1 MSTPS
6 FDRTD
11 GAYGADDCGLICGFV
26 FDPHASAPQPV
37 NTRESLAWLQ
47 ARAEQPPG
55 AFLWLHFNLAH
66 NGSERWLRQHAGVSE
81 AFYEA
86 LHDGSHS
93 SRIEHVDDRLIA
105 VLNDVHFDFS
115 YDPSDISTL
124 WVEAA
129 PHLMVSAR
137 RQPLRSIDRLRTAVR
152 GGAAPSSTVEL
163 LVHLLRDQGDVLVA
177 IVRSLNV
184 KANTIEDT
192 LLAGRVDG
200 RASELGALR
209 RLIVRLQRVLAPEP
223 AALVRM
229 LQHPPGWI
237 VAGDVQDI
245 RAAGEEFAVVLRDM
259 AALQERIKLLQEE
272 IATVVNEENN
282 RSLFILTIVTVLVL
296 PINIVSGLLGMN
308 VGGLPLAQHP
318 HGFWII
324 LGVVVA
330 ITVVAAWI
338 IVARIRRRMR

>member
-1 MSTPS
+1 MTAPV

-11 GAYGADDCGLICGFV
+11 GAYGADDSGLICGFI
-26 FDPHASAPQPV
+26 FETPGAPPRAV
-37 NTRESLAWLQ
+37 GSREALDWLQ
-47 ARAEQPPG
+47 AHRAQPG
-55 AFLWLHFNLAH
+55 DAFLWLHFNLAQ
-66 NGSERWLRQHAGVSE
+66 NSAERWLRLHADLSE

-93 SRIEHVDDRLIA
+93 SRIEHVDDRLVA

-115 YDPSDISTL
+115 FDPSDLSTL
-124 WVEAA
+124 WLEAA
-129 PHLMVSAR
+129 PHCMVSAR

-152 GGAAPSSTVEL
+152 RGEAPRSTVEL
-163 LVHLLRDQGDVLVA
+163 LVHLLRDQGDVLVD
-177 IVRSLNV
+177 IVRSLNAKV
-184 KANTIEDT
+184 DETEDG

-200 RASELGALR
+200 RAGALGGLR

-229 LQHPPGWI
+229 LQHPPAWMG
-237 VAGDVQDI
+237 AADLQDF
-245 RAAGEEFAVVLRDM
+245 RASGEEFAVVLRDL

-272 IATVVNEENN
+272 IATRVNEENN

-318 HGFWII
+318 HGFWI
-324 LGVVVA
+324 VVA
-330 ITVVAAWI
+330 LIGSITAVAAWT
-338 IVARIRRRMR
+338 IVALIRRRLR